1 MNVLYELFVQM
12 NNILFSR
19 MNKLDNII
27 LILLHYAM
35 IELRRL
41 IPFVVILLGIVPFL
55 AIADPLMG

>member
-1 MNVLYELFVQM
+1 M